1 MPQEMQAGV
10 NGFGSPGGSEAITMA
25 WDDDQPQKKPRERVI
40 GADLS
45 DYSVEE
51 LNEYLAVLA
60 DERERV
66 EAVLVKKKASR
77 QSAQSVFKS

>member
-1 MPQEMQAGV
+1 MG
-10 NGFGSPGGSEAITMA
+10 

-40 GADLS
+40 GADLY

-60 DERERV
+60 AERERV
-66 EAVLVKKKASR
+66 EADLEKKKASR

>member
-1 MPQEMQAGV
+1 MG
-10 NGFGSPGGSEAITMA
+10 